1 LADEETKERRGV
13 FNPRVVD
20 LISWDATREEVV
32 LTMLEER
39 PWESEPEQLRQLEDK
54 FNAYLAYVSGG
65 HMVQQYPDYANKDVC
80 FQLDC
85 AESPRGDV
93 QNMLRAMQNYASNE
107 GVRLVVQVIQG
118 KAH

>member
-1 LADEETKERRGV
+1 LVDEQANEKRGV

-20 LISWDATREEVV
+20 LVSWDAEREEVV
-32 LTMLEER
+32 LTLLEER

-54 FNAYLAYVSGG
+54 FNAYLAYVLDG
-65 HMVQQYPDYANKDVC
+65 HMVQQYPHYENKDIC

-93 QNMLRAMQNYASNE
+93 ENMLRSMQNFAANE

-118 KAH
+118 TAH